1 MLEVVTVEPKAPPKL
16 SVIWLHGL
24 GADAHDFEPAVPY
37 LNIPQRCP
45 VRFVFPNA
53 PEKSVTINMDMRMR
67 AWYDIISPTIG
78 TGPEDQRGIEESCKH
93 VIELI
98 QHELKNGMSSEQI
111 VLAGFSQGGAIALYT
126 GIRHPDPLAGIL
138 ALSTYLPVA
147 NLTKTERHEANRE
160 IPILYLHGTL
170 DPVIPFGIAEWSR
183 KQLANLNYN
192 VESKNYQVPHSVSA
206 EELQDIGVWITKRCD
221 AANRNSSY

>member
-1 MLEVVTVEPKAPPKL
+1 MLEVITVEPKAPPKF

-53 PEKSVTINMDMRMR
+53 PKKSVTINMGMRMR

-78 TGPEDQRGIEESCKH
+78 TGPEDQRGIEESCNH
-93 VIELI
+93 VTELI

-126 GIRHPDPLAGIL
+126 GVRHPDPLAGIL

-147 NLTKTERHEANRE
+147 NLTKTERHEANRK

-170 DPVIPFGIAEWSR
+170 DPVIPFGVAEWSR
-183 KQLANLNYN
+183 QQLTNLGYN
-192 VESKNYQVPHSVSA
+192 IESKNYQIPHSVSA
-206 EELQDIGVWITKRCD
+206 EELQDVGDWLTNRCD
-221 AANRNSSY
+221 TANRNSCC

>member
-1 MLEVVTVEPKAPPKL
+1 M
-16 SVIWLHGL
+16 
-24 GADAHDFEPAVPY
+24 
-37 LNIPQRCP
+37 
-45 VRFVFPNA
+45 
-53 PEKSVTINMDMRMR
+53 
-67 AWYDIISPTIG
+67 
-78 TGPEDQRGIEESCKH
+78 
-93 VIELI
+93 I

-147 NLTKTERHEANRE
+147 NLTETERHEANRE

-170 DPVIPFGIAEWSR
+170 DPVIPFGVAEWSR

-206 EELQDIGVWITKRCD
+206 EELQDIGVWLTKQCD
-221 AANRNSSY
+221 AANRNSSC